1 MPLVAIV
8 PIISVTLSLLSI
20 SEITF
25 TSRSMSDVTPLE
37 TKLVPAK
44 VAVVRGKPKHFP
56 VMHMSVH
63 QGLQF
68 RYLTPLAL
76 VGSVR
81 PTPSFYENY
90 PQKFIGCRYAIL
102 GSHSS
107 LYIHRSAIYAAD
119 QWDTWT
125 DTTCL
130 LWLWVR
136 TITGLIM
143 SISTLVILIIRVWVL
158 FGKGE
163 WPLMIRPLIVQPFP
177 HSSMDL
183 NSSGLRAARAV
194 RGHISK
200 FHDVSIPNF

>member
-81 PTPSFYENY
+81 LTPSFYENY
-90 PQKFIGCRYAIL
+90 PQKCIGCRYAIL

-107 LYIHRSAIYAAD
+107 LYIHR
-119 QWDTWT
+119 
-125 DTTCL
+125 
-130 LWLWVR
+130 
-136 TITGLIM
+136 
-143 SISTLVILIIRVWVL
+143 
-158 FGKGE
+158 
-163 WPLMIRPLIVQPFP
+163 
-177 HSSMDL
+177 
-183 NSSGLRAARAV
+183 
-194 RGHISK
+194 
-200 FHDVSIPNF
+200 